1 MSNTGLLSLT
11 VKLAPEDHS
20 AVCAKSNRSAWVRNA
35 ISEKLEREVAQPARP
50 RSTLGRKLLAARAEY
65 ARSGGRVLS
74 LGKCGRKWHAG
85 EASDETDL
93 SRQFGPY
100 PGGRELA
107 HRSAGSEFGPNAAGA
122 Q

>member
-50 RSTLGRKLLAARAEY
+50 RSTLGRKLLAAWAEY

-74 LGKCGRKWHAG
+74 LEEVRQEVARRRG
-85 EASDETDL
+85 E
-93 SRQFGPY
+93 R
-100 PGGRELA
+100 
-107 HRSAGSEFGPNAAGA
+107 
-122 Q
+122 